1 MSKRITFTEMQE
13 FINLV
18 VDNVISN
25 GEGWKKPM
33 IDYCTC
39 KYYGKQEFDTDN
51 IAELYDNNK
60 IKSSNVDFNTEQ
72 YGYIM
77 RAIDAEIEKKVKYIS
92 ANLIMADANDA
103 IANLA
108 NKVTDVIDKIDK
120 STENVSVDDIKNMTS
135 AFSKLGDKITPDNFI
150 SALVDNGMIKQG
162 HYGKEKNKIEV
173 TTNKGGE

>member
-1 MSKRITFTEMQE
+1 
-13 FINLV
+13 
-18 VDNVISN
+18 
-25 GEGWKKPM
+25 
-33 IDYCTC
+33 
-39 KYYGKQEFDTDN
+39 
-51 IAELYDNNK
+51 
-60 IKSSNVDFNTEQ
+60 
-72 YGYIM
+72 M

-162 HYGKEKNKIEV
+162 HYKKDKDKGENKIEV
-173 TTNKGGE
+173 STNKDGE